1 MTRSSSRFLLFI
13 LRKLLKVA
21 FTVWVVTTL
30 IFFLIRLMPSNP
42 IEQYIQNLVV
52 QYGMSYEEATSRA
65 ASLFSLD
72 LNKSVFLQYIEYL
85 KDAVRLDFGTS
96 FLSPGVQVSTI
107 IAARLPWTLFTV
119 GSGLILSFVV
129 GTALGAIAAYRR
141 ESWYEPII
149 SGLSSFLSAIPDFLI
164 AIFLILFFGVFTWWG
179 KSSIIPIFQL
189 RGNYGPGVE
198 IGWNWPFVKSVLE
211 HSFVPV
217 LTYFFSQ
224 IGIWVLLMKGSTTG
238 CLNADYAVIAR
249 ARGLHPRKIL
259 ASYIGRNAMLPIA
272 TEFAMR
278 LGFIIGGSLIIEQLF
293 VYQGIGLELLKAT
306 TNRDYPLMQGI
317 FLIMTIAIVFSNLLA
332 EILYSLL
339 DPRTRLRE
347 GSRNV

>member
-1 MTRSSSRFLLFI
+1 MKRETARYVAGRVF
-13 LRKLLKVA
+13 KVV

-42 IEQYIQNLVV
+42 IEQYVQDLVV

-65 ASLFSLD
+65 KALFSIDLD
-72 LNKSVFLQYIEYL
+72 KSMVLQYLDYL
-85 KDAVRLDFGTS
+85 KAAGKLDFGTS
-96 FLSPGVQVSTI
+96 FLSPGVKVSTI

-119 GSGLILSFVV
+119 GSGLILSFIVGVV
-129 GTALGAIAAYRR
+129 LGAVSAYRR
-141 ESWYEPII
+141 HAWYEPII

-164 AIFLILFFGVFTWWG
+164 AIFVILFFGVFTWG
-179 KSSIIPIFQL
+179 GRRSIIPIFQL
-189 RGNYGPGVE
+189 RGNFDAYVTAGF
-198 IGWNWPFVKSVLE
+198 NWPFIKSVLE
-211 HSFVPV
+211 HAFGPI

-238 CLNADYAVIAR
+238 CLNADYAIIAR
-249 ARGLHPRKIL
+249 ARGLQPQRIL
-259 ASYIGRNAMLPIA
+259 SSYIGRNAMLPIA

-293 VYQGIGLELLKAT
+293 VYQGVGLELLKAT

-317 FLIMTIAIVFSNLLA
+317 FLVMTVAIVLANLLA
-332 EILYSLL
+332 ELVYSVL
-339 DPRTRLRE
+339 DPRIRVKG
-347 GSRNV
+347 GSRHA